1 MLSAISVLDSLIRAG
16 MRHIV
21 LSPGSRSAPLAYAV
35 AAAETAGAIV
45 AHVRVDERTAGFT
58 ALGIA
63 KASGRPVGL
72 VCTSGTALGEY
83 VPAVM
88 EAYHTGVPLAIIS
101 ADRPEKLRGT
111 GANQTT
117 FQHNLYGRFVR
128 ASADLTRYPEQ
139 SEGEQTQ
146 AFKRCLA
153 ALTGR
158 DAHNWSRASDEPL
171 GPAHINLCLDSPLVP
186 DEQTARILPQWA
198 ASLTEHTDYATE
210 ARQLAEH
217 LGTATHEGPGTLTA
231 LSPIEAGWLVQH
243 KTAQAEATCGTPL
256 PDTPQTPK
264 TVVVAGDG
272 AGPFA
277 AEFASALNLPL
288 FAEPSSGARGGRT
301 SIPHYVELLGTDAR
315 SELGAQIER
324 VVLFGHPT
332 LSRPISALL
341 GRESIPQA
349 YYAPRKASWYE
360 PGARAAQEIDFPAD
374 AAIFALK
381 GAAAGS
387 TEWLE
392 QWTDAGTAQYA
403 ENQRRIAQ
411 YRSQS
416 TPHQAEHTDPADRT
430 AGQALAHHLWVQCA
444 ADHHA
449 LVVGSSN
456 LVRDLDR
463 AAPALGEAGPARV
476 YANRGLAGI
485 DGTVATAIGISLA
498 GYYPTGTGTVGGAAL
513 PVRLLCGDL
522 TFQHDVAALNLPVTE
537 LLPNLEVHVFDDSG
551 GSIFSTLEHGELAR
565 QEQFARTVDRF
576 FTVRAA
582 ENTNLEAMAA
592 GFGTAS
598 GVRVS
603 IHRP

>member
-1 MLSAISVLDSLIRAG
+1 M
-16 MRHIV
+16 
-21 LSPGSRSAPLAYAV
+21 
-35 AAAETAGAIV
+35 
-45 AHVRVDERTAGFT
+45 
-58 ALGIA
+58 
-63 KASGRPVGL
+63 
-72 VCTSGTALGEY
+72 
-83 VPAVM
+83 
-88 EAYHTGVPLAIIS
+88 
-101 ADRPEKLRGT
+101 
-111 GANQTT
+111 
-117 FQHNLYGRFVR
+117 
-128 ASADLTRYPEQ
+128 
-139 SEGEQTQ
+139 
-146 AFKRCLA
+146 
-153 ALTGR
+153 
-158 DAHNWSRASDEPL
+158 
-171 GPAHINLCLDSPLVP
+171 
-186 DEQTARILPQWA
+186 
-198 ASLTEHTDYATE
+198 
-210 ARQLAEH
+210 
-217 LGTATHEGPGTLTA
+217 
-231 LSPIEAGWLVQH
+231 QH
-243 KTAQAEATCGTPL
+243 KTAQAEAACGAPL
-256 PDTPQTPK
+256 LDAPQAPK

-403 ENQRRIAQ
+403 EDQRRIAQ

-416 TPHQAEHTDPADRT
+416 TPHQTEHTDPADRT

-449 LVVGSSN
+449 LAVGSSN

-498 GYYPTGTGTVGGAAL
+498 GYYPTGTGTVGGC
-513 PVRLLCGDL
+513 RI
-522 TFQHDVAALNLPVTE
+522 T
-537 LLPNLEVHVFDDSG
+537 
-551 GSIFSTLEHGELAR
+551 
-565 QEQFARTVDRF
+565 
-576 FTVRAA
+576 
-582 ENTNLEAMAA
+582 
-592 GFGTAS
+592 GTAI
-598 GVRVS
+598 VR
-603 IHRP
+603 RPHLPARRGGA